1 MCFAFFKSW
10 NSRLILL
17 PISIQILIPPISK
30 FEIDEQ
36 LGVRVTSWKS
46 FVQKILVLLVL
57 VLIHAVLFCGFGESP
72 LVQLPNPIR
81 IRTHVFFI
89 DAYLWSSSYL
99 LDIRW
104 QHPSSI
110 KSTCSRILWD
120 WCIGDHSMV
129 GLITGC
135 NSWIYECRRVEQAYM
150 LLCSAWSFD

>member
-36 LGVRVTSWKS
+36 LGVQVTSWKS

-57 VLIHAVLFCGFGESP
+57 VLIHAVLFCGFGEFP

-81 IRTHVFFI
+81 IRTHVF
-89 DAYLWSSSYL
+89 L
-99 LDIRW
+99 LMHTFGVRVTSWTFVDN
-104 QHPSSI
+104 
-110 KSTCSRILWD
+110 ILVVLKVHAAEF
-120 WCIGDHSMV
+120 CEIGVMFV
-129 GLITGC
+129 Q
-135 NSWIYECRRVEQAYM
+135 EVK
-150 LLCSAWSFD
+150 

>member
-57 VLIHAVLFCGFGESP
+57 VLIHAVLFCGFGEFP

-99 LDIRW
+99 LDIR
-104 QHPSSI
+104 
-110 KSTCSRILWD
+110 
-120 WCIGDHSMV
+120 
-129 GLITGC
+129 
-135 NSWIYECRRVEQAYM
+135 
-150 LLCSAWSFD
+150 